1 MDGIAGNATRFCV
14 SWRRLTTRRTI
25 SVSHQL
31 FVVSFLLSTKE
42 IIDGLFTSGVHFV
55 KINDKKLSKQYNIKS
70 YPALTYFRNKE
81 PIAYEG
87 DLLDEDQVLEFLTS
101 LEAMELPDQIEEVN
115 AKILEK
121 IVHDTDFVAVL
132 FCKSRRRK
140 QINVGQHVCS

>member
-1 MDGIAGNATRFCV
+1 MRQCHA
-14 SWRRLTTRRTI
+14 
-25 SVSHQL
+25 
-31 FVVSFLLSTKE
+31 
-42 IIDGLFTSGVHFV
+42 GVHFV

-115 AKILEK
+115 AKILDK

-132 FCKSRRRK
+132 FCTSLPG
-140 QINVGQHVCS
+140 NLPAHVDVLVTHFLLFSPGYV

>member
-1 MDGIAGNATRFCV
+1 MRELETIDDETDHFGEFTIA
-14 SWRRLTTRRTI
+14 SSL
-25 SVSHQL
+25 L
-31 FVVSFLLSTKE
+31 FVSFLFPHDQRLW
-42 IIDGLFTSGVHFV
+42 IGCLRLISGVHFV
-55 KINDKKLSKQYNIKS
+55 KINDKKLSKQYNIKT

-132 FCKSRRRK
+132 FCKF
-140 QINVGQHVCS
+140 